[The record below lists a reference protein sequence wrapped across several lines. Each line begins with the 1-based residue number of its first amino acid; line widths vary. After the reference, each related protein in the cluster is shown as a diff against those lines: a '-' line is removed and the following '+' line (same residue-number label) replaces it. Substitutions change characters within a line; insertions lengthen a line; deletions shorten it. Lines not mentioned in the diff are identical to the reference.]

1 MDALRKSIGVLIIVF
16 IGIPVLLGV
25 IWAVGVTKAVVSTD
39 FLSDLPQEIIEK
51 VPDMIDEVLEE
62 VDRED
67 LVEDPNS
74 RAWVRAV
81 AQAKTSPK
89 ELLGKIGFL
98 DWMENELSASL
109 GLMGEMLRGE
119 KPVRQIVLNLRP
131 LKEALRHE
139 AIKDYLI
146 ELLKSL
152 PTCDQ
157 DQLEDWQAA
166 ALNPRDLEELP
177 ACRPADLDL
186 ETSAKAIS
194 FVRERE
200 IEDIPDE
207 VILLENARAFPR
219 GVNMLKTIVAFTYLL
234 FLVPAFFIVLASVI
248 GGTGKG
254 GIFRWMGTATL
265 VGGVIAYAFSSLL
278 KNGVPWVVG
287 IAPEAQG
294 ITPFEELMVGKAG
307 DIGMVV
313 VERILS
319 GVNSVAGVVCIIGV
333 VLFALSYLL
342 GSSGRKTETPPAKTP
357 PPRQP
362 QPQPPA
368 KEPVIE
374 AQFIK
379 EESAPGE
386 IEPEKNNEL
395 PSGEKKSDSPGIE
408 PVS

>member
-1 MDALRKSIGVLIIVF
+1 MDALRKSIGVLIIIF
-16 IGIPVLLGV
+16 IGVPVLLGV
-25 IWAVGVTKAVVSTD
+25 IWAVGITKAVVSTD
-39 FLSDLPQEIIEK
+39 FLSDLPREIITK

-67 LVEDPNS
+67 LVDDPND

-81 AQAKTSPK
+81 VEAKTSPK
-89 ELLGKIGFL
+89 ELLGKIGLL
-98 DWMENELSASL
+98 DWLENELSASL
-109 GLMGEMLRGE
+109 QLMGEMLRGE

-131 LKEALRHE
+131 LKESLRHE

-146 ELLKSL
+146 ELLKNL
-152 PTCDQ
+152 PTCNQ

-166 ALNPRDLEELP
+166 ALNPRDLEDLP
-177 ACRPADLDL
+177 ACRPAELDL
-186 ETSAKAIS
+186 ETAAKAIS

-207 VILLENARAFPR
+207 VILLEGVRAFPR
-219 GVNMLKTIVAFTYLL
+219 GVNMLKSVVAFTYLL
-234 FLVPAFFIVLASVI
+234 FLVPAFFIILASVI
-248 GGTGKG
+248 GGTGTG
-254 GIFRWMGTATL
+254 GILRWMGLSTFI
-265 VGGVIAYAFSSLL
+265 GGIIAYAFSSML
-278 KNGVPWVVG
+278 KGAVPWAIG
-287 IAPEAQG
+287 IAPETHG
-294 ITPFEELMVGKAG
+294 ISAFEELIIGKAG

-313 VERILS
+313 MDRVLS
-319 GVNSVAGVVCIIGV
+319 GVNSTAGIVCIVGV

-342 GSSGRKTETPPAKTP
+342 AGDSNRKTVTP
-357 PPRQP
+357 PPPPQP

-386 IEPEKNNEL
+386 VEPGRNNEL
-395 PSGEKKSDSPGIE
+395 PSGEKKPIE
-408 PVS
+408 PGSE